1 MIYTF
6 FGKNIKDGYL
16 NSIERLDA
24 SKLTNGTSDVHWELI
39 ELTKGYISVRFGA
52 FVAPIN
58 ST

>member
-6 FGKNIKDGYL
+6 FGKNIKGGYL

-39 ELTKGYISVRFGA
+39 ELTKGYISVRFGV